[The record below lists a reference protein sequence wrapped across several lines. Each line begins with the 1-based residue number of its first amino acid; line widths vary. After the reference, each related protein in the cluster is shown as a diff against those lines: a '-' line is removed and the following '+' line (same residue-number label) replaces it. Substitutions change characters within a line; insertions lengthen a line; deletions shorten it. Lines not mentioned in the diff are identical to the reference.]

1 MDKSI
6 ITFQMEKVCGPH
18 CVGIEEGESFFKQIY
33 PLLKASQEVCL
44 DFANILTITS
54 SFLNAAIGK
63 LFGQFEDDS
72 FEKLIIYRNLDES
85 DMQLLKLVISNAKE
99 HFKKNQSGKEIEN
112 KIVER
117 SIEEQKNE

>member
-1 MDKSI
+1 MGKSI
-6 ITFQMEKVCGPH
+6 ETFQMEKICGPH
-18 CVGIEEGESFFKQIY
+18 CVGVEEGDAFFKQLY
-33 PLLKASQEVCL
+33 PLLKDGKEVCL
-44 DFANILTITS
+44 DFSNILTITS

-72 FEKLIIYRNLDES
+72 FESLISYNNLDES
-85 DMQLLKLVISNAKE
+85 DTQLLKLVISNAKE
-99 HFKKNQSGKEIEN
+99 HFKKNQSEKEIEN